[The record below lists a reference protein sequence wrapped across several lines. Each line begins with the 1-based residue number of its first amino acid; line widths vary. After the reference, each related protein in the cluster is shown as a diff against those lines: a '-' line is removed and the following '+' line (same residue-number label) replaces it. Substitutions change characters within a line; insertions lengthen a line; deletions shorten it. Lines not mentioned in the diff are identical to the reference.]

1 MPKAPRD
8 LPVIAFSSRSRLLM
22 FGWRRSRAIAGV
34 CGSRSQRNPRGI
46 ASISRAEAVDSA
58 LCHGWID
65 GQLDSFDGDYWLIR
79 FTPRQF
85 TSKWSEINRA
95 RAQELVGLGRMRSAG
110 LKEIERAKKDGRWD
124 AAYAA
129 QSTAQVPDDLARAL
143 AKSKKAKAF
152 FETLD
157 SKNRFAILY
166 RVHSAKKPETRT
178 ARIEKFVALLVEGET
193 LYPLGVQAQS
203 GRRKPRKN
211 ADGGAARSGYK
222 KSLHFL
228 VILPLWG

>member
-8 LPVIAFSSRSRLLM
+8 LPVIAFSSQQAFDVWLASQPGDCRGLWLK
-22 FGWRRSRAIAGV
+22 IAKK
-34 CGSRSQRNPRGI
+34 SSGI

-65 GQLDSFDGDYWLIR
+65 GQLDSFDSNYWLIR
-79 FTPRQF
+79 FTPRQS

-95 RAQELVGLGRMRSAG
+95 RAQELVALDRMRSAG

-157 SKNRFAILY
+157 SKNRFSILY
-166 RVHSAKKPETRT
+166 RVHSAKKPEARA
-178 ARIEKFVALLVEGET
+178 ARIEKFVAMLVEGET
-193 LYPLGVQAQS
+193 LYPLGAQAQK
-203 GRRKPRKN
+203 R
-211 ADGGAARSGYK
+211 AK
-222 KSLHFL
+222 KAEKK
-228 VILPLWG
+228 G